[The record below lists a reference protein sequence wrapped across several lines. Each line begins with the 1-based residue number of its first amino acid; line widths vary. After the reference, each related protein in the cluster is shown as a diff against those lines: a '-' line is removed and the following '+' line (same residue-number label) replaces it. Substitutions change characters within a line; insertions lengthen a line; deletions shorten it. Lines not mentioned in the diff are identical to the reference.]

1 MQSDLVSLIF
11 FNVKIIT
18 EFNATMSQVP
28 LLRFLC
34 VLTQYKEGSIGV
46 IQFIHGET
54 ETQRRKEVAPSHSA
68 VNRIARI

>member
-1 MQSDLVSLIF
+1 MQSDLISLIF

-34 VLTQYKEGSIGV
+34 VLIQYKEGSIRV
-46 IQFIHGET
+46 IQFIRGET
-54 ETQRRKEVAPSHSA
+54 ETQRRK
-68 VNRIARI
+68 